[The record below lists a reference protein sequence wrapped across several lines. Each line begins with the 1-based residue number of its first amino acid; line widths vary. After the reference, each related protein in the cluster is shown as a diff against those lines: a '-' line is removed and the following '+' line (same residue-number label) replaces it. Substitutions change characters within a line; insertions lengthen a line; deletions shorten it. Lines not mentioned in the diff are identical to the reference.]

1 MYVWGFF
8 QFYLKKK
15 IIYCISMVFK
25 MNINVFE
32 NKIKYI

>member
-1 MYVWGFF
+1 MYMWGFF

-15 IIYCISMVFK
+15 NYCISMVFK